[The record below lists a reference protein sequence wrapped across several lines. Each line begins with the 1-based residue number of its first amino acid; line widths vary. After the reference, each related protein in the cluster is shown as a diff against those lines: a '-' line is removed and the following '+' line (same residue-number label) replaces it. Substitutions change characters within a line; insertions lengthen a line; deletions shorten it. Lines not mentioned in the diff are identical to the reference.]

1 MTYLSQSHAAAL
13 EAARA
18 AGKKIVLV
26 TGVFDVLHR
35 LHKLFLEKAKVAGDF
50 LVVGLESDVRVTAM
64 KGVGRPIN
72 SQTVRQ
78 RNLASLQLAD
88 IVFVLPEQFGKP
100 ADHEALIAYLKPA
113 VLAVSSHTK
122 HLEAKSAILQKHGG
136 QVIVVLEHDP
146 SVSTTQLLGA
156 RKA

>member
-1 MTYLSQSHAAAL
+1 MTYFSDSQGAAL

-26 TGVFDVLHR
+26 TGVFDVLHP
-35 LHKLFLEKAKVAGDF
+35 LHKLFLEKAKAAGDF

-64 KGVGRPIN
+64 KGIGRPIN
-72 SQTVRQ
+72 PQSVRQ
-78 RNLASLQLAD
+78 SNLASLQLAD
-88 IVFVLPEQFGKP
+88 IVFILPEQFATP
-100 ADHEALIAYLKPA
+100 ADREALIADIKPA

-146 SVSTTQLLGA
+146 SISTTQLLGS
-156 RKA
+156 